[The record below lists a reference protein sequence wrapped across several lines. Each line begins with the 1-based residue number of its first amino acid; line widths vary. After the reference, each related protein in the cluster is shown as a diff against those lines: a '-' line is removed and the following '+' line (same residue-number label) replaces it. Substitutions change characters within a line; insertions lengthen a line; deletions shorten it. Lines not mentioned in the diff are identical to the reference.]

1 MSRIQSSRLNCEPCY
16 SPNQSQHNTGVKQE
30 RKIPLQNMYLLYK
43 PEEARWLKGY
53 ILSFLYIY
61 THIYLVLL

>member
-1 MSRIQSSRLNCEPCY
+1 
-16 SPNQSQHNTGVKQE
+16 
-30 RKIPLQNMYLLYK
+30 MYLLYK